1 MIKWFRV
8 EQDDEYLKTP
18 YIISFCSNAMAK
30 QLTIEIHFCDNLC
43 VQYFYFIVL
52 LRSSI
57 QDKVFTL
64 VIYSP
69 WNK

>member
-1 MIKWFRV
+1 MFYAYFL
-8 EQDDEYLKTP
+8 Q
-18 YIISFCSNAMAK
+18 AK